1 MVQDIQGQVVGK
13 IAPQVADHIKSV
25 IEKALYGYD
34 LGDQSVDGFS
44 VNVTYMVG
52 AGGEGASIDINVES
66 GKITGT
72 QVLDVRD
79 YNRMGSNVVGHQ
91 REYIDKRVFRLP
103 DGEYITSETI
113 PDEILEQIIN
123 EAFESDY

>member
-1 MVQDIQGQVVGK
+1 MVQDINSK
-13 IAPQVADHIKSV
+13 IAGEVAPQITEGIRSL
-25 IEKALYGYD
+25 IEEALASYD
-34 LGDQSVDGFS
+34 MGDQSVDGFS

-52 AGGEGASIDINVES
+52 AGGESASIDINVES

-113 PDEILEQIIN
+113 PDEILEQIID

>member
-1 MVQDIQGQVVGK
+1 MVQDVQAQVMGGL
-13 IAPQVADHIKSV
+13 ASQMADYIKSV
-25 IEKALYGYD
+25 IEKGLANYD
-34 LGDQSVDGFS
+34 LGDQSLEGSS
-44 VNVTYMVG
+44 VSVKYMVG
-52 AGGEGASIDINVES
+52 AGSSDTTIDIHVES
-66 GKITGT
+66 GKIAGT

-113 PDEILEQIIN
+113 PDEILDQIIE
-123 EAFESDY
+123 EAFANEY

>member
-1 MVQDIQGQVVGK
+1 MVQDVGAK
-13 IAPQVADHIKSV
+13 IAGEVAPQITEGIKSL
-25 IEKALYGYD
+25 IEGAIAAYD
-34 LGDQSVDGFS
+34 MGDQSVDGTEVS
-44 VNVTYMVG
+44 VTYYVG
-52 AGGEGASIDINVES
+52 AGGEEVSIDIHVES

-79 YNRMGSNVVGHQ
+79 YNRMGSAVVGHQ

>member
-1 MVQDIQGQVVGK
+1 MVQDVGAK
-13 IAPQVADHIKSV
+13 IAGEVAPQITEGIKSL
-25 IEKALYGYD
+25 IEGAIAAYD
-34 LGDQSVDGFS
+34 MGDQSVDGTEVS
-44 VNVTYMVG
+44 VTYYVG
-52 AGGEGASIDINVES
+52 AGGEEVSIDIHVES

-79 YNRMGSNVVGHQ
+79 YNRMGSAVVGHQ

-113 PDEILEQIIN
+113 PDAILEQIIE
-123 EAFESDY
+123 EAFENAY

>member
-1 MVQDIQGQVVGK
+1 MVQDIGGK
-13 IAPQVADHIKSV
+13 ISGVIAPQVADGI
-25 IEKALYGYD
+25 KALIEEAIATYD
-34 LGDQSVDGFS
+34 TGDQLVDGTEVS
-44 VNVTYMVG
+44 VTYSVE
-52 AGGEGASIDINVES
+52 AGGEEVSIDIHVES

-79 YNRMGSNVVGHQ
+79 YNRMGSAVVGHQ

-113 PDEILEQIIN
+113 PDAILEQIIE
-123 EAFESDY
+123 EAFENAY

>member
-1 MVQDIQGQVVGK
+1 M
-13 IAPQVADHIKSV
+13 
-25 IEKALYGYD
+25 
-34 LGDQSVDGFS
+34 
-44 VNVTYMVG
+44 
-52 AGGEGASIDINVES
+52 ES
-66 GKITGT
+66 GKIAGT

-113 PDEILEQIIN
+113 PDEILEQIID

>member
-1 MVQDIQGQVVGK
+1 MAQDVQAQIMGEL
-13 IAPQVADHIKSV
+13 ASHMADYIKSV
-25 IEKALYGYD
+25 IEKGLADYD
-34 LGDQSVDGFS
+34 LGDQSLEGIGVS
-44 VNVTYMVG
+44 VRYMVG
-52 AGGEGASIDINVES
+52 AGTEDTTIDIHVES

-113 PDEILEQIIN
+113 PDQILEQIIE
-123 EAFESDY
+123 EAFENAD

>member
-1 MVQDIQGQVVGK
+1 MVQDINSK
-13 IAPQVADHIKSV
+13 IAGEVAPQITEGIRSL
-25 IEKALYGYD
+25 IEEALASYD
-34 LGDQSVDGFS
+34 MGDQSLDGTEVS
-44 VNVTYMVG
+44 VTYYVG
-52 AGGEGASIDINVES
+52 AGGEEVSIDIHVES

-79 YNRMGSNVVGHQ
+79 YNRMGSAVAGHQ

-103 DGEYITSETI
+103 NGEYITSETI